1 MRFGG
6 FQFALLALALSA
18 CADSDKPIAGFDTIT
33 VEIPPQATQAPR
45 TTPPAPQI
53 GKVEPAVAPAPE
65 RKPAQVAVAEAQSQ
79 PKRRT
84 RTAPAASPPP
94 PREQLARPVGASAT
108 LTPEDVVLRPQPE
121 PQPQTAPLPR
131 TSKPS
136 QAAMVQEDAQG
147 RTVITP
153 RTQVVRQTAICNN
166 VPQAVCKDL
175 AGCRWTDTHT
185 IEPGVYVKG
194 HCESQ

>member
-33 VEIPPQATQAPR
+33 VEVPPQAT
-45 TTPPAPQI
+45 PAPQTTPTASQN
-53 GKVEPAVAPAPE
+53 GKVEPAIAPAPA
-65 RKPAQVAVAEAQSQ
+65 RKPAPVAVAKTPSQ

-84 RTAPAASPPP
+84 QTARAAPP
-94 PREQLARPVGASAT
+94 PRARKQLARETTASAT
-108 LTPEDVVLRPQPE
+108 LTPEDIGLRPQPE
-121 PQPQTAPLPR
+121 PQPKAAPKPLATPPALP
-131 TSKPS
+131 
-136 QAAMVQEDAQG
+136 AMVQEDAQG

-153 RTQVVRQTAICNN
+153 RTQSVRQTAICND
-166 VPQAVCKDL
+166 VPQAVCKEL
-175 AGCRWTDTHT
+175 TGCRWTDTHT

-194 HCESQ
+194 HCESK